1 MNISPLL
8 FCQYK
13 IYTPLSRL
21 LVQIYNFSR
30 DETQG
35 DLKKKVSQLCFFT
48 KSIVVFVAKESTG
61 AIVEYYQWDV

>member
-21 LVQIYNFSR
+21 LVQIYNFS
-30 DETQG
+30 DEMQG
-35 DLKKKVSQLCFFT
+35 ELKKKVSQLCFFT
-48 KSIVVFVAKESTG
+48 N
-61 AIVEYYQWDV
+61 

>member
-48 KSIVVFVAKESTG
+48 K
-61 AIVEYYQWDV
+61 

>member
-35 DLKKKVSQLCFFT
+35 DLKKKSFTIVFFY
-48 KSIVVFVAKESTG
+48 KINCSVCCKGEHRSHC
-61 AIVEYYQWDV
+61 